1 MWPIC
6 AKDMPDPDFAD
17 NTDLSTTIHSPSDGI
32 DDEAVKAFQQQQAA
46 ENKLIGEVIDNQYRI
61 ISVLGKGGMSVV
73 YDALYMVLNKH
84 VAIKMMH
91 SHLVSDTNSLLRF
104 RQEAQASSHLDHP
117 NVTTVYGFGI
127 TQGSDPQPYIVMD
140 LIKGKAFS
148 DLITENPT
156 GVPAATALP
165 IFIQT
170 CSAIGHAHSKGVI
183 HRDLKPSNIMLIEKD
198 GNPNYVKIVDFGIA
212 KVLPQE
218 GEQSHRLTQTGDVF
232 GSPTYMSPEQCMGRT
247 VDKRSDIYALGCV
260 LYEVLTGQPPFVSAN
275 VFETF
280 HKHIQEIPPPLVMPG
295 TDPSIVER
303 FDAIVFKALRK
314 EPEKRYQTMAELES
328 DLLTIQRD
336 INEGKT
342 GNKLA
347 VNISKQRR
355 SFQRLLLSTPRYVQ
369 ILLVTILP
377 IFMVA
382 SWWLWSS
389 VHWFYEEHMTAV
401 PPVSW
406 VSYLREA
413 PPKRKLSPEQAR
425 KELDSGSYILKAR
438 ELAYGEA
445 SLEMLKLWQ
454 SRAKFCRE
462 LGSQIDEIE
471 ARNKVVQIL
480 RELKSTN
487 DIEYATACEEYAS
500 ILMDQGD
507 WGAAEEYLGIAA
519 ELREKLTMSSPTTL
533 IYLGYC
539 QMQKGKLGSAK
550 ANFEKASESLKG
562 TDTNAIALAVCQ
574 ASIGDT
580 FRLAASPTHM
590 DRLSDS
596 DKWYSYAVESLSR
609 TDSQKAKRI
618 KERVELYRGFANELL
633 GSYSN
638 ASLHY
643 ASAMPAVERLYA
655 SHPAELQVILNNYAV
670 ALWHNNEC
678 IKAIEIRNRA
688 ASLGNF
694 AIPK

>member
-1 MWPIC
+1 M
-6 AKDMPDPDFAD
+6 AVRANDMPDPDSSD
-17 NTDLSTTIHSPSDGI
+17 NTLLSQTIQSTSDGI
-32 DDEAVKAFQQQQAA
+32 DDDAVKAFQEQQAA

-61 ISVLGKGGMSVV
+61 VSVLGKGGMSVV

-117 NVTTVYGFGI
+117 NVITVYGFGI
-127 TQGSDPQPYIVMD
+127 TQGADPQPYIVMD
-140 LIKGKAFS
+140 MIKGKAFS
-148 DLITENPT
+148 DLISENPT
-156 GVPAATALP
+156 GLPVASVLP

-198 GNPNYVKIVDFGIA
+198 GNPHFVKIVDFGIA
-212 KVLPQE
+212 KVLPQD
-218 GEQSHRLTQTGDVF
+218 GEQAHRLTQTGDVF
-232 GSPTYMSPEQCMGRT
+232 GSPTYMSPEQCTGRP

-260 LYEVLTGQPPFVSAN
+260 LYEALTGQPPFVSAN

-280 HKHIQEIPPPLVMPG
+280 HKHIQEIPQPLVMPG
-295 TDPSIVER
+295 VSPAIVER

-336 INEGKT
+336 ISEGKT
-342 GNKLA
+342 ANNLT
-347 VNISKQRR
+347 VNISKQKR
-355 SFQRLLLSTPRYVQ
+355 SLERLALSTPRYVQ
-369 ILLVTILP
+369 ILLLLILP
-377 IFMVA
+377 LVMVG
-382 SWWLWSS
+382 SWLLWSS
-389 VHWFYEEHMTAV
+389 VHWFYEEHLIAV
-401 PPVSW
+401 PGVSW
-406 VSYLREA
+406 VSYLSEPQA
-413 PPKRKLSPEQAR
+413 KRKLTAEQAR

-438 ELAYGEA
+438 ELAYGDA

-471 ARNKVVQIL
+471 ARNKVIQIM
-480 RELKSTN
+480 RELKSTS

-500 ILMDQGD
+500 VLMDQGD
-507 WGAAEEYLGIAA
+507 WAEAEEFLSTAA
-519 ELREKLTMSSPTTL
+519 ELREKLSMSSPTTY
-533 IYLGYC
+533 IHLGYC
-539 QMQKGKLGSAK
+539 QMQRGKLGSAK
-550 ANFEKASESLKG
+550 HSFEEASESLKG
-562 TDTNAIALAVCQ
+562 TDTNAIALAICQ

-580 FRLAASPTHM
+580 FRLAAGPKHM
-590 DRLSDS
+590 DRLTEA
-596 DKWYSYAVESLSR
+596 DKYYSYANETLSKSDSL
-609 TDSQKAKRI
+609 KAKRI
-618 KERVELYRGFANELL
+618 KERVELYRAFVNEVL
-633 GSYSN
+633 SQHSN

-655 SHPAELQVILNNYAV
+655 SHPAELQLILNNYAV
-670 ALWHNNEC
+670 ALWNNHEYL
-678 IKAIEIRNRA
+678 KAIEIRGRA

-694 AIPK
+694 SMPK

>member
-1 MWPIC
+1 
-6 AKDMPDPDFAD
+6 MPDPDSND
-17 NTDLSTTIHSPSDGI
+17 HTIVSLPSSDGI
-32 DDEAVKAFQQQQAA
+32 DDEAVKAFQKQQAA

-61 ISVLGKGGMSVV
+61 ESVLGKGGMSVV

-117 NVTTVYGFGI
+117 NVITVYGFGI
-127 TQGSDPQPYIVMD
+127 TQGADPQPYIVMD

-148 DLITENPT
+148 DLIEEFPT
-156 GVPAATALP
+156 GLPIPAALS
-165 IFIQT
+165 IFTQT

-218 GEQSHRLTQTGDVF
+218 GEQATRLTQTGDVF
-232 GSPTYMSPEQCMGRT
+232 GSPTYMSPEQCTGRA

-260 LYEVLTGQPPFVSAN
+260 LYEALTGQPPFVSAN

-280 HKHIQEIPPPLVMPG
+280 HKHIQELPQPLVMPG
-295 TDPSIVER
+295 IDPAIVER

-314 EPEKRYQTMAELES
+314 EPDKRYQTMAEMEL
-328 DLLTIQRD
+328 DLLNIQRD
-336 INEGKT
+336 ITEGKT

-347 VNISKQRR
+347 TNISKQKR
-355 SFQRLLLSTPRYVQ
+355 SIERLMLSTPRYVQ
-369 ILLVTILP
+369 VLVALILP
-377 IFMVA
+377 LTMVA
-382 SWWLWSS
+382 SWWAWSS
-389 VHWFYEEHMTAV
+389 IHWFYEEHMIAV
-401 PPVSW
+401 PGVSW
-406 VSYLREA
+406 VSYIDE
-413 PPKRKLSPEQAR
+413 PPPTSKLSAEQAR
-425 KELDSGSYILKAR
+425 KQLDSGSYILKAR

-471 ARNKVVQIL
+471 ARNKVVQIM
-480 RELKSTN
+480 RELNSTS
-487 DIEYATACEEYAS
+487 DIEYATACEEYAAV
-500 ILMDQGD
+500 LMDQGD
-507 WGAAEEYLGIAA
+507 WSAAQGLLATAA

-533 IYLGYC
+533 IHLGYC
-539 QMQKGKLGSAK
+539 QMQAGKLGNAK
-550 ANFEKASESLKG
+550 HSFERAAESLKG
-562 TDTNAIALAVCQ
+562 SDTNAIALAVCQ

-580 FRLAASPTHM
+580 FRLAASPKHM
-590 DRLSDS
+590 DRLSEADRN
-596 DKWYSYAVESLSR
+596 YGYASETLSHSE
-609 TDSQKAKRI
+609 SQKAKKIR
-618 KERVELYRGFANELL
+618 ERVDLYRAFANELL
-633 GSYSN
+633 GQYSD
-638 ASLHY
+638 ASMHY
-643 ASAMPAVERLYA
+643 ASAMPAVERLYG

-670 ALWHNNEC
+670 ALWNNKEYF
-678 IKAIEIRNRA
+678 KAIEVRNRA

-694 AIPK
+694 SAPK

>member
-1 MWPIC
+1 MAVC
-6 AKDMPDPDFAD
+6 AKEMPDPDFAD
-17 NTDLSTTIHSPSDGI
+17 NTKLSSTIQSSSEGI
-32 DDEAVKAFQQQQAA
+32 DDDAVKAFQEQQAA

-61 ISVLGKGGMSVV
+61 VSVLGKGGMSVV

-117 NVTTVYGFGI
+117 NITTVYGFGI

-148 DLITENPT
+148 ELITENPT
-156 GVPAATALP
+156 GLPPSIVLP

-170 CSAIGHAHSKGVI
+170 SSAIGHAHSKGVI

-218 GEQSHRLTQTGDVF
+218 GEQSNRLTQTGDVF
-232 GSPTYMSPEQCMGRT
+232 GSPTYMSPEQCMGRP
-247 VDKRSDIYALGCV
+247 VDKRSDVYAMGCV
-260 LYEVLTGQPPFVSAN
+260 LYEALTGQPPFVSAN

-280 HKHIQEIPPPLVMPG
+280 HKHIQEIPQPLVMPG
-295 TDPSIVER
+295 TDPAIIER

-314 EPEKRYQTMAELES
+314 EPDKRYQTMAELES

-336 INEGKT
+336 VAEGKT
-342 GNKLA
+342 GSKLA
-347 VNISKQRR
+347 ASISKQKR
-355 SFQRLLLSTPRYVQ
+355 SLQRLVLSTPRYLQ
-369 ILLVTILP
+369 ILLAVILP
-377 IFMVA
+377 VFMVA

-389 VHWFYEEHMTAV
+389 IHWFYEEHMIAV
-401 PPVSW
+401 PGVSW
-406 VSYLREA
+406 VSYVREA
-413 PPKRKLSPEQAR
+413 PEKRKLSAEQAR

-500 ILMDQGD
+500 VLMDQGD
-507 WGAAEEYLGIAA
+507 WASGEEYLGIAA
-519 ELREKLTMSSPTTL
+519 ELREKLTMGSPTTH
-533 IYLGYC
+533 INLGYC
-539 QMQKGKLGSAK
+539 QMQRGKLGYAK
-550 ANFEKASESLKG
+550 ASFERATESLKG
-562 TDTNAIALAVCQ
+562 SETNAIALAVCQ

-580 FRLAASPTHM
+580 YRLAASPKHM
-590 DRLSDS
+590 DRLSEA
-596 DKWYSYAVESLSR
+596 DKWYAQAIETLSKSESP
-609 TDSQKAKRI
+609 KAKRI
-618 KERVELYRGFANELL
+618 IERIELYRGFANELL
-633 GSYSN
+633 GSYSS

-643 ASAMPAVERLYA
+643 GSAMPAIERLY
-655 SHPAELQVILNNYAV
+655 STHPAELQVILNNYAV
-670 ALWHNNEC
+670 ALWHNNEYL
-678 IKAIEIRNRA
+678 KAIQVRNRA

-694 AIPK
+694 DAPR